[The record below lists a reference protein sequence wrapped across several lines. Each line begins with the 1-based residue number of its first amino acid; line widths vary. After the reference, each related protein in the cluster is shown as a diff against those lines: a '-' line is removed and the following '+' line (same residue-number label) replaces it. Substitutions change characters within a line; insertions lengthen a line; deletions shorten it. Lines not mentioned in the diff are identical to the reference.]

1 MAKDCLYC
9 GLQYSDNT
17 NFCPDCGRPTESGFR
32 IRSSQELEF
41 VLLLKEM
48 KGKDALVQKL
58 VLALSSRYVEGNPR
72 SETSKG
78 GGERFCNVRVLY

>member
-17 NFCPDCGRPTESGFR
+17 NFCPACGRTTESGFR
-32 IRSSQELEF
+32 IHSSQELEF

-48 KGKDALVQKL
+48 KGKDDLVQKL
-58 VLALSSRYVEGNPR
+58 VLALSPRRVEGNPQKR
-72 SETSKG
+72 DFQRRR
-78 GGERFCNVRVLY
+78 GEIL